1 MLQKL
6 PIGIQ
11 TFSEII
17 QGGYLYVD
25 KTERIHHLLNSGKY
39 FFLSRPR
46 RFGKSLTL
54 STIKSLYTGEREL
67 FKGLWIEDRWD
78 WQNVHPV
85 IHVSLSSMGYQ
96 SLGLENALEAE
107 LRILGERL
115 GVQYEETGIGRMF
128 RELIRKLATPERKVV
143 ILIDE
148 YDKPLIDYLDDI
160 EKARE
165 NQSILKAFYSVLKD
179 SDFYIEFLFLI
190 GVSKFS
196 KVLIFFDLNNFKDI
210 TLHRD
215 FVILIGYM

>member
-85 IHVSLSSMGYQ
+85 IHVSFSSADYQ
-96 SLGLENALEAE
+96 GSGLENAIRQMLTRQAEQLNIQLES
-107 LRILGERL
+107 
-115 GVQYEETGIGRMF
+115 ET
-128 RELIRKLATPERKVV
+128 
-143 ILIDE
+143 
-148 YDKPLIDYLDDI
+148 
-160 EKARE
+160 
-165 NQSILKAFYSVLKD
+165 
-179 SDFYIEFLFLI
+179 
-190 GVSKFS
+190 
-196 KVLIFFDLNNFKDI
+196 
-210 TLHRD
+210 
-215 FVILIGYM
+215 